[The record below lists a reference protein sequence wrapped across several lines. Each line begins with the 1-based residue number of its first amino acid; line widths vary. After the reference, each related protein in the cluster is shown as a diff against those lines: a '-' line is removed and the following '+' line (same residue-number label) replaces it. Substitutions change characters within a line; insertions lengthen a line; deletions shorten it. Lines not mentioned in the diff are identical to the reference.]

1 MDGSN
6 VTHFATEVMPLL
18 SCFLSQPQMGGMPQ
32 VTQAPRL
39 PEVQPTPM
47 PQGSY
52 PFLQQSQMQEPI
64 SFSSAHVRLAPP
76 FGPTSSATL
85 AQGFPPQHGLHPQA
99 PVTTSLQSATEPKLS
114 HMPVIPLSQQQVMNM
129 QMQVPIRR
137 PVAVAPPP
145 KQRPSEPLAYGEDEC
160 VICAE
165 DMEEFDTLHLDC
177 GHKFHDKVGGK
188 MGRE

>member
-1 MDGSN
+1 M
-6 VTHFATEVMPLL
+6 
-18 SCFLSQPQMGGMPQ
+18 
-32 VTQAPRL
+32 TQAPRH

-52 PFLQQSQMQEPI
+52 PFVQPSPVQEPVTLP
-64 SFSSAHVRLAPP
+64 APHVRMRPP
-76 FGPTSSATL
+76 FGPTSSAPL
-85 AQGFPPQHGLHPQA
+85 VQGFPPQHGLLPQV
-99 PVTTSLQSATEPKLS
+99 PITTSLQPSTDAKLTQ
-114 HMPVIPLSQQQVMNM
+114 MAVLPLQQQQQQQAMNL

-145 KQRPSEPLAYGEDEC
+145 KQRPAEPLVYGEDEC

-177 GHKFHDKVGGK
+177 GHKFHDKV
-188 MGRE
+188 RR